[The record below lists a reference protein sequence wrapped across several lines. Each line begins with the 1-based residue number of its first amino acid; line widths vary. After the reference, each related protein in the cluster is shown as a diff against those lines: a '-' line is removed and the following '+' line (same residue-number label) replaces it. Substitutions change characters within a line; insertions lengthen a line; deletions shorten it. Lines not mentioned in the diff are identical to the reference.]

1 MFQKYD
7 QYEMRHML
15 FHSIFFSPGSESVKT
30 INKVSVKAGA
40 SVSILCSYDRKY
52 KNHVKY
58 LCKGYVWSSCT
69 YEIRT
74 DSRREAGKYSI
85 SEDKSQRIFTV
96 TIKQLTA
103 DDTYYWCAVE
113 NNNEADIGQRF
124 LLSVTTGTPILSV
137 ADQNVIG
144 YIGDKITIHCS
155 YRNSGG
161 VGWCKLGSTCVTVS
175 GNIDGTAAT
184 VNTAVSNVISVTM
197 SGLKPESSGWY
208 YCVKGDFQMPVHLT
222 VTVKPSVIGLQATT
236 ETIEVTGTPAATR
249 PTDPGLGEIP
259 NQRYVDP
266 KVHIITLGMLSLVV
280 LVALLM
286 WFIQRCKNIKEDST
300 DPRSNEWEI
309 VYTAVS
315 FKTKSTPQNEANEED
330 VTFSTVV
337 YHNQNI

>member
-113 NNNEADIGQRF
+113 NNNEADIGQPKNNCLKF
-124 LLSVTTGTPILSV
+124 KGCQIMCLLLFVSHQGTPILSV

-222 VTVKPSVIGLQATT
+222 VTVKPSG
-236 ETIEVTGTPAATR
+236 
-249 PTDPGLGEIP
+249 
-259 NQRYVDP
+259 
-266 KVHIITLGMLSLVV
+266 K
-280 LVALLM
+280 
-286 WFIQRCKNIKEDST
+286 
-300 DPRSNEWEI
+300 
-309 VYTAVS
+309 
-315 FKTKSTPQNEANEED
+315 
-330 VTFSTVV
+330 
-337 YHNQNI
+337 